1 MMIMLMSVVPV
12 IADHEV
18 PPLPV
23 ELTLTESIVKF
34 SEEYN
39 IPSIWLTNL
48 AKCESSYGTRL
59 VGDGGN
65 ARGVYQY
72 WNRTWLWFEKL
83 SGMDLDRE
91 SSYDQTKMTSWALAN
106 GYGSHW
112 TCSYE
117 TGKPRF

>member
-1 MMIMLMSVVPV
+1 MSVTIA
-12 IADHEV
+12 IADQEV

-23 ELTLTESIVKF
+23 ELTLTESINKF
-34 SEEYN
+34 AKEYN
-39 IPSIWLTNL
+39 IPARWLTNL
-48 AKCESSYGTRL
+48 ATCESSYGTRL

-72 WNRTWLWFEKL
+72 WNRTWEWFEKL

-91 SSYDQTKMTSWALAN
+91 SYFDQSRLSAWALAN